1 MEDQKDRGP
10 YKMALEKTEDQ
21 VEEREFDLDP
31 TVDDVEDDGFDA
43 QSAHEEWDAQEPD
56 GFFKRYG
63 TLLGFLAVGAAVIWL
78 LVNWI
83 GTTREMAHISG
94 TQDTEIQ
101 LQQLASRIAQL
112 EQRPQTEP
120 SPQADG
126 STPSEPDAVD
136 RVTTDDLGRLSS
148 RIERLESMVNQL
160 RTQGTNSSAKKPV
173 TVAAKKKSPIPKKVA
188 TMKKP
193 VKTSASYAV
202 KKGDTLYGIATQNKV
217 TVDQLKAWNGLT
229 GDTLIVGQK
238 LKVAP

>member
-21 VEEREFDLDP
+21 VEEREFELDP
-31 TVDDVEDDGFDA
+31 TVDVVEDDGFDP

-56 GFFKRYG
+56 GFLKRYG
-63 TLLGFLAVGAAVIWL
+63 TMLGFLAVGAAVIWL

-94 TQDTEIQ
+94 IQDTEIQ

-112 EQRPQTEP
+112 EQHLQTEP
-120 SPQADG
+120 SPQPNS
-126 STPSEPDAVD
+126 STQSGLEAVE
-136 RVTTDDLGRLSS
+136 RVTKDDLDRLSS
-148 RIERLESMVNQL
+148 RIESLESMVNRL
-160 RTQGTNSSAKKPV
+160 RTQGTGSSAKKPV

-193 VKTSASYAV
+193 VKTSAPYTV
-202 KKGDTLYGIATQNKV
+202 KKGDTLYGVATQNKV
-217 TVDQLKAWNGLT
+217 TVDQLKLWNGLT
-229 GDTLIVGQK
+229 GETLIVGQK
-238 LKVAP
+238 LKVTP